1 MVTPAPVASAMW
13 LESSSKPPFGRRH
26 AAVEDRLAD
35 QFHLHLAVEAL
46 GRADQHVLG
55 VVVGG
60 RAGVWRDRVRPA
72 RRSHGQRVAYYHPAR
87 GRLPGRRQH
96 VGAGLVRPRRR
107 DMDTERTQPER
118 SRPPVEQAAEDARG
132 VEPRHTQPVDP
143 PIGSHEGTGVA
154 VGQEGV
160 LGDRRER

>member
-13 LESSSKPPFGRRH
+13 LELVEQPPFGRRH

-35 QFHLHLAVEAL
+35 QFHLHLPVEAL
-46 GRADQHVLG
+46 RRADQHVLG

-60 RAGVWRDRVRPA
+60 RAGVWRDRIRPV
-72 RRSHGQRVAYYHPAR
+72 RRSHGQRVAYHHPAR
-87 GRLPGRRQH
+87 GRLPRRHQH
-96 VGAGLVRPRRR
+96 VGAGLVPPRRGA
-107 DMDTERTQPER
+107 MDTEGTQPER
-118 SRPPVEQAAEDARG
+118 SRSPVEQAAEDARR

-143 PIGSHEGTGVA
+143 PVGSHEGTGMA

-160 LGDRRER
+160 VGDRRER